1 MMSELVA
8 AFLRLSRFGRRNSI
22 LINLRI
28 FLIKRNRIIQSSS
41 FVGINLK
48 MADSFENETKI
59 LLEICRN
66 GKWDT
71 VSERGVSGTPS

>member
-1 MMSELVA
+1 MSELVA
-8 AFLRLSRFGRRNSI
+8 AFLRLSRFGCRNSI